1 MTRFLALTVAA
12 IVFAVASPLFAAG
25 FNDVPRTHWA
35 YDAIQKAVDAGILQ
49 GYDNKFDGKQLLNR
63 YQMAVVVSKMLDK
76 MGKGAPAGM
85 PSGDWSRQLQNLE
98 ALTIEFADE
107 LAKLNVQVSTLEDSF
122 AELKAKVDNMKG
134 GHAASQTMG
143 GGLGFTAFASFG
155 LVSTDDMD
163 DGDDGVMSRYG
174 DDQADSM
181 FFTLPQVSIGVDK
194 QVNEGVYFH
203 AQFDYASEIN
213 DEAGYVGVNEC
224 YFFVDELFGDIGG
237 KVGAFALPLSMEHN
251 GPFRSLNYT
260 ITPSALNTMNE
271 MWRGYGLEFQKT
283 KDVNPEDIFFKVG
296 ICSGLSSDLWDFSG
310 GPGTFPGHFLTD
322 APVWINNQGETD
334 DTFGYYFMV
343 GKKPQRK
350 GQLGWNFAW
359 FDNGGDTENTDHD
372 TSDEVDYWQIGL
384 EWANDDLTVLLQ
396 YADGSLGDDQDPDED
411 LDTNAYFLL
420 VNFKID
426 EKQSVTLRYD
436 TIEFSG
442 EGDESFDVTTITL
455 AYNRKVTDN
464 SMLQLEWLSPDSD
477 VSEISGYEDMSD
489 DLIQLR
495 YKVHF

>member
-76 MGKGAPAGM
+76 MGGGKPGPMPA
-85 PSGDWSRQLQNLE
+85 GDWSRQLQNLE

-122 AELKAKVDNMKG
+122 AELKAKVDNMKS

-203 AQFDYASEIN
+203 AQFDYASEVN
-213 DEAGYVGVNEC
+213 DEAGYVGINEC

-260 ITPSALNTMNE
+260 ITPSALNTINE
-271 MWRGYGLEFQKT
+271 QWRGYGLEFQKT

-296 ICSGLSSDLWDFSG
+296 ICSGLSSPDGFNTVINHGLV
-310 GPGTFPGHFLTD
+310 TD

-334 DTFGYYFMV
+334 VSFGYFFLV
-343 GKKPQRK
+343 GKKPERK
-350 GQLGWNFAW
+350 GKIGWNFAW
-359 FDNGGDTENTDHD
+359 FDNGGEADNSDGNYTDEI
-372 TSDEVDYWQIGL
+372 SYWQIGL

-396 YADGSLGDDQDPDED
+396 YADGSVTPANSDSDDDM
-411 LDTNAYFLL
+411 TAYYLL

-426 EKQSVTLRYD
+426 DKQSVSLRYD
-436 TIEFSG
+436 TIEYTPDGAPDDWSC
-442 EGDESFDVTTITL
+442 STIAL

-464 SMLQLEWLSPDSD
+464 SMFQFEWLSPDDDEGWS
-477 VSEISGYEDMSD
+477 SGWEDTND